1 VSSGV
6 ESSGGTLD
14 EDAKLAARPFL
25 LMEGGP
31 LFTLQKRV
39 GLIKEGLPYLKR
51 RAVVAALITWVP
63 LLILAGLQG
72 LAFGHKVPVPFLRD
86 FSGYSRFLL
95 AVPLLL
101 LAENVLG
108 PRIAE
113 AAAHFVTSGVIKKK
127 DFQRFDK
134 LVELGLRSRDSVTA
148 EIVTIGLA
156 YTLSW
161 VSFRA
166 IPNHVATWYRS
177 SAETGGTLSW
187 AGYWLVAFCMPLFQ
201 FLVLRWLWRLFLW
214 FQFLS
219 RVCKLDLQLFPTHPD
234 EAAGLGFVGEAQ
246 RFFGLILFAFSL
258 GSTGV
263 LAREIVYDHI
273 PLVTFAPSIATYVV
287 VALLI
292 VVGPLM
298 VFTGVL
304 LKTKRVGLHQ
314 YGALATNYTGSFHQ
328 KWIEHETPE
337 QEPLLG
343 SADIQSLADLG
354 NSYGYVEKMK
364 PLPVDPR
371 TLLHLVLAS
380 LLPLTPLLL
389 TVMPLKDILKLL
401 LKAFA

>member
-1 VSSGV
+1 
-6 ESSGGTLD
+6 
-14 EDAKLAARPFL
+14 
-25 LMEGGP
+25 MEGGP

-39 GLIKEGLPYLKR
+39 GLIKEGSPYLKR
-51 RAVVAALITWVP
+51 RAMVAALVTWVP
-63 LLILAGLQG
+63 LLILAAMQG
-72 LAFGHKVPVPFLRD
+72 LAFGHDVPVPFLRD

-113 AAAHFVTSGVIKKK
+113 AAAHFVTSGVIKEK
-127 DFQRFDK
+127 DFQRFDA
-134 LVELGLRSRDSVTA
+134 LVDRGLRWRDSVTA
-148 EIVTIGLA
+148 EVILAALA
-156 YTLSW
+156 YVLSW
-161 VSFRA
+161 VAFKE
-166 IPNHVATWYRS
+166 IPNHVATWFRG
-177 SAETGGTLSW
+177 SADTGGTLTW
-187 AGYWLVAFCMPLFQ
+187 AGYWLVAFCMPLYQ

-219 RVCKLDLQLFPTHPD
+219 RVCKLDMQLYPTHPD

-246 RFFGLILFAFSL
+246 RFFGMILFAFSL

-263 LAREIVYDHI
+263 LAREIVYDHV
-273 PLVTFAPSIATYVV
+273 PLVSYAPTIATYVV
-287 VALLI
+287 FALLI

-304 LKTKRVGLHQ
+304 LRTKRVGLHQ
-314 YGALATNYTGSFHQ
+314 YGRLATSYTGAFHQ
-328 KWIEHETPE
+328 KWIEHKTPE
-337 QEPLLG
+337 PEPLLG

>member
-6 ESSGGTLD
+6 ESPGGTLD

-39 GLIKEGLPYLKR
+39 GLIKEGFPYLKR
-51 RAVVAALITWVP
+51 RALVAALITWVP

-134 LVELGLRSRDSVTA
+134 LVELGLRSRDSVIA
-148 EIVTIGLA
+148 EIVLIGLA
-156 YTLSW
+156 YALSW
-161 VSFRA
+161 VAFRA
-166 IPNHVATWYRS
+166 IPNHVSTWYRS
-177 SAETGGTLSW
+177 GAETDGTLTW
-187 AGYWLVAFCMPLFQ
+187 AGYWLVAFCVPLYQ

-219 RVCKLDLQLFPTHPD
+219 RVCKLDLQLYPTHPD

-246 RFFGLILFAFSL
+246 RFFGMILFAFSL

-273 PLVTFAPSIATYVV
+273 PLVTYAPSIATYVV
-287 VALLI
+287 IALLI

-304 LKTKRVGLHQ
+304 LKTKRIGLHQ
-314 YGALATNYTGSFHQ
+314 YGALATNYTGSFHW
-328 KWIEHETPE
+328 KWIEHKTPE

-401 LKAFA
+401 FKAFA

>member
-1 VSSGV
+1 MD
-6 ESSGGTLD
+6 ES
-14 EDAKLAARPFL
+14 ANLAARPFL

-39 GLIKEGLPYLKR
+39 GLIREGSPYLKR
-51 RAVVAALITWVP
+51 RALVAALITWVP

-72 LAFGHKVPVPFLRD
+72 LAFGHNVPVPFLRD

-113 AAAHFVTSGVIKKK
+113 AAAHFVTSGVIKEK
-127 DFQRFDK
+127 DFQRFDG
-134 LVELGLRSRDSVTA
+134 LVDRGLRLRDSVTA
-148 EIVTIGLA
+148 EVIIAALA
-156 YTLSW
+156 YVLSW
-161 VSFRA
+161 VAFKE
-166 IPNHVATWYRS
+166 IPNHVATWFRG
-177 SAETGGTLSW
+177 SAETGGTLTW
-187 AGYWLVAFCMPLFQ
+187 AGYWLVAFCMPLYQ

-219 RVCKLDLQLFPTHPD
+219 RVCKLDMQLYPTHPD

-246 RFFGLILFAFSL
+246 RFFGMILFAFSL

-263 LAREIVYDHI
+263 LAREIVYDHV
-273 PLVTFAPSIATYVV
+273 PLVSYAPTIATYVV
-287 VALLI
+287 FALLI

-328 KWIEHETPE
+328 KWIEHRTPE

>member
-1 VSSGV
+1 
-6 ESSGGTLD
+6 
-14 EDAKLAARPFL
+14 
-25 LMEGGP
+25 MEGGP

-39 GLIKEGLPYLKR
+39 GLIKEGSPYLKR
-51 RAVVAALITWVP
+51 RALVAALITWVP
-63 LLILAGLQG
+63 LLILAAMQG
-72 LAFGHKVPVPFLRD
+72 LAFGHDVPVPFLHD

-113 AAAHFVTSGVIKKK
+113 AAAHFVTSGVIKEK
-127 DFQRFDK
+127 DFQQFDAF
-134 LVELGLRSRDSVTA
+134 VDRGLRLRDSVTA
-148 EIVTIGLA
+148 EVVIVALA
-156 YTLSW
+156 YALSW
-161 VSFRA
+161 VSFRSM
-166 IPNHVATWYRS
+166 PNHVSTWYRS
-177 SAETGGTLSW
+177 SSESGGTLTW

-234 EAAGLGFVGEAQ
+234 QAAGLGFVGEAQ
-246 RFFGLILFAFSL
+246 RFFGMILFAFSL

-263 LAREIVYDHI
+263 LAREIVYNHI
-273 PLVTFAPSIATYVV
+273 PLVAFAPSIAAYVV
-287 VALLI
+287 IALLI
-292 VVGPLM
+292 VIGPLM

-328 KWIEHETPE
+328 KWIEHKTPE

-371 TLLHLVLAS
+371 TLLYLVLAS

>member
-1 VSSGV
+1 
-6 ESSGGTLD
+6 
-14 EDAKLAARPFL
+14 
-25 LMEGGP
+25 MEGGP

-39 GLIKEGLPYLKR
+39 GLIKEGSPYLKR
-51 RAVVAALITWVP
+51 RAMVAALVTWVP
-63 LLILAGLQG
+63 LLILAAMQG
-72 LAFGHKVPVPFLRD
+72 LAFGHDVPVPFLRD

-113 AAAHFVTSGVIKKK
+113 AAAHFVTSGVIKEK
-127 DFQRFDK
+127 DFQRFDA
-134 LVELGLRSRDSVTA
+134 LVDRGLRLRDSVTA
-148 EIVTIGLA
+148 EVILAALA
-156 YTLSW
+156 YVLSW
-161 VSFRA
+161 VAFKE
-166 IPNHVATWYRS
+166 IPNHVATWFRG
-177 SAETGGTLSW
+177 SADTGGTLTW
-187 AGYWLVAFCMPLFQ
+187 AGYWLVAFCMPLYQ

-219 RVCKLDLQLFPTHPD
+219 RVCKLDMQLYPTHPD

-246 RFFGLILFAFSL
+246 RFFGMILFAFSL

-263 LAREIVYDHI
+263 LAREIVYDHV
-273 PLVTFAPSIATYVV
+273 PLVSYAPTIATYVV
-287 VALLI
+287 FALLI

-304 LKTKRVGLHQ
+304 LRTKRVGLHQ
-314 YGALATNYTGSFHQ
+314 YGRLATSYTGAFHQ
-328 KWIEHETPE
+328 KWIEHKTPE
-337 QEPLLG
+337 PEPLLG

-371 TLLHLVLAS
+371 TLLHLVLTS